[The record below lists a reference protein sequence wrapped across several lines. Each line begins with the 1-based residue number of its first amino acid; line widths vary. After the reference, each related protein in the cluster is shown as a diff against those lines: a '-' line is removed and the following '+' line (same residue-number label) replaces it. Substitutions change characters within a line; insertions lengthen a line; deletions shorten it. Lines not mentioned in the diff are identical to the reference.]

1 MKKTIN
7 QMNGLI
13 EFVFEGDL
21 PKITVI
27 AADLNSTV
35 REHAML
41 HGLSQKIGDAA
52 AISKDETN
60 NYTVT
65 EAMRRDAC
73 LAMIEQLRGGDWN
86 AKGRAAPKQDKSIL
100 AIAAKRGCT
109 YDEALVWFNERMMSE
124 LA

>member
-1 MKKTIN
+1 MKKTIDAVACSVS
-7 QMNGLI
+7 
-13 EFVFEGDL
+13 FTFEGL
-21 PKITVI
+21 EPLT
-27 AADLNSTV
+27 LNTAEIKPDV
-35 REHAML
+35 ATHAML

-52 AISKDETN
+52 AISKSEEN

-73 LAMIEQLRGGDWN
+73 AAMIVQLRAGDWN

-109 YDEALVWFNERMMSE
+109 YDEALVWFNERMMAE
-124 LA
+124 LG